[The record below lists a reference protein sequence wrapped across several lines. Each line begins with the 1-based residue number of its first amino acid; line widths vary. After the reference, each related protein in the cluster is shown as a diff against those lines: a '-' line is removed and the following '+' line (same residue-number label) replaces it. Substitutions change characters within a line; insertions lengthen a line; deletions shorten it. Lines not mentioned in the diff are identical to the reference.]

1 MQGLHFEMPELRQE
15 HAAKRRV
22 TATAFVHIKIRRTNV
37 ANEATTTTTI
47 TETKLNQAT
56 TLVSST
62 EMNGRSGKIETF
74 VYRSDSG

>member
-1 MQGLHFEMPELRQE
+1 MPELRQE
-15 HAAKRRV
+15 HAAKRPV
-22 TATAFVHIKIRRTNV
+22 TATASVHIKIRRTNV

>member
-1 MQGLHFEMPELRQE
+1 MPELRQE
-15 HAAKRRV
+15 HAAKCPV
-22 TATAFVHIKIRRTNV
+22 TALAPVYNEIRRTNV

-62 EMNGRSGKIETF
+62 EMNGRSGMIETF
-74 VYRSDSG
+74 VYNESTASAFETF